1 MFYNIFSW
9 EDGRN
14 YLLFNMLFGGVFDY
28 NLILDVVIDK
38 VILVGGG
45 FVIWSYRMGY
55 DVSIFVFN
63 VFIN

>member
-9 EDGRN
+9 ENGRN